1 MPSNSKNLAEL
12 LNTDSTVAAGD
23 VADGSITTAKLADGA
38 VSTAKVAD
46 NAITSAKAVNLGR
59 RNLIVNGDMRI
70 NQRVGPYTATGYTLD
85 RFNVAKSNFDELV
98 IAITK
103 DTDNPSGNGFASS
116 LKLAVTT
123 AETGPLASDEL
134 LYLDHRFEGQ
144 NLQHLCYGTSS
155 AKSLTLSFWVKSPLA
170 GKHSVNFYTAPVR
183 SNLQAYTVSS
193 ANTWEKKTITIAGD
207 QTGALT
213 TDNSAQMI
221 LFWPLAG
228 GDNFHGTPH
237 SGWGAYDATNDYM
250 FSDQVNLAGQ
260 TGNFYITGVQLEVG
274 TVATDFEHRPVGE
287 EVAICKRYY
296 NRLGDYKLRERNQAR
311 TSQNPDFQ
319 HNIWFPTMRGA
330 PTINTYQN
338 STYSTSGVN
347 YNNAAAL
354 AFSNIT
360 ESSAIS
366 SIDSSTAGAGVYSAQ
381 CFIELVQEL

>member
-123 AETGPLASDEL
+123 AETGTLASDEL

-193 ANTWEKKTITIAGD
+193 ANTLSLIHI
-207 QTGALT
+207 
-213 TDNSAQMI
+213 
-221 LFWPLAG
+221 
-228 GDNFHGTPH
+228 
-237 SGWGAYDATNDYM
+237 
-250 FSDQVNLAGQ
+250 
-260 TGNFYITGVQLEVG
+260 
-274 TVATDFEHRPVGE
+274 
-287 EVAICKRYY
+287 
-296 NRLGDYKLRERNQAR
+296 
-311 TSQNPDFQ
+311 
-319 HNIWFPTMRGA
+319 
-330 PTINTYQN
+330 
-338 STYSTSGVN
+338 
-347 YNNAAAL
+347 
-354 AFSNIT
+354 
-360 ESSAIS
+360 
-366 SIDSSTAGAGVYSAQ
+366 
-381 CFIELVQEL
+381 